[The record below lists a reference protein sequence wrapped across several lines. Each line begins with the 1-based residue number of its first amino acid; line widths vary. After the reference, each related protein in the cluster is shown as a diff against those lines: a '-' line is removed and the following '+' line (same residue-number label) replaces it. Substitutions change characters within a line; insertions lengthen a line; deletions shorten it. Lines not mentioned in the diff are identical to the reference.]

1 MTLIDSKA
9 AFRQRCVELSTATTS
24 LFDLLAAQNI
34 SSFSE
39 LAFACGTPNRA
50 PTDEEFKTLSDS
62 VLGGGATAGQSSLLR
77 RLHFE
82 SATLVLS
89 HLKTSVNSETIDG
102 VRKLPFAEKQ
112 ARYAK
117 VKTAIQGFLIQ
128 GETEPSHALVDKC
141 QMMFDT
147 NSVVWLAP
155 SVCTKRELEI
165 QAAPKDNQQV
175 LKIESQTL
183 KVSTEGAM
191 LGDAD
196 HSSEI
201 KLQWCWQRRGV
212 ALEMC
217 ELLSWPISQKWLTSM
232 FAVYASDPPTNF
244 SRVTLSQLISA
255 DKALWT
261 ILAREIETVKPDA
274 TGNRPLDAA
283 VEKLMCDPRVTMHML
298 SMPHKAPASSSVVS
312 DKSSIGAPTSNA
324 NQTGIRPEK
333 KARPGKRNRATP
345 TPPEELKSCY
355 YQNNRRQA
363 NLLGLQLE
371 QRMQSGYN
379 GAATKMY
386 QRGPHVLLLQACGA
400 LFSDVQGST
409 GEAKQPLTQDPGKS
423 RITCRS
429 SRCNRFEF
437 NRRAQ
442 FR

>member
-183 KVSTEGAM
+183 KVSPEGAM

-274 TGNRPLDAA
+274 TGNRLLDAA

-324 NQTGIRPEK
+324 NQTGIRPKK

-345 TPPEELKSCY
+345 PPPEELKSCY
-355 YQNNRRQA
+355 QTTTDGKPICWAYNLSNGCSLATTGQPPRCTKGVHMCSFCRRVGHSFQTCK
-363 NLLGLQLE
+363 
-371 QRMQSGYN
+371 
-379 GAATKMY
+379 AA
-386 QRGPHVLLLQACGA
+386 
-400 LFSDVQGST
+400 
-409 GEAKQPLTQDPGKS
+409 PGKQ
-423 RITCRS
+423 S
-429 SRCNRFEF
+429 SH
-437 NRRAQ
+437 
-442 FR
+442 

>member
-39 LAFACGTPNRA
+39 LGFACGTPNRA
-50 PTDEEFKTLSDS
+50 PTDEEFKALSDS

-89 HLKTSVNSETIDG
+89 HLKTAVNSETIDG
-102 VRKLPFAEKQ
+102 IRKLPFAEKQ

-117 VKTAIQGFLIQ
+117 VRTTIQGFLIQ

-141 QMMFDT
+141 QVMFDT
-147 NSVVWLAP
+147 NSVIWLAP

-183 KVSTEGAM
+183 KVSTEGVK
-191 LGDAD
+191 LEDAD

-217 ELLSWPISQKWLTSM
+217 EILSWQTSQKWLSTM
-232 FAVYASDPPTNF
+232 FSVYASEPPANF
-244 SRVTLSQLISA
+244 SRVTLAQLISA

-261 ILAREIETVKPDA
+261 ILARETESVKPDA
-274 TGNRPLDAA
+274 TGNRPLDVA
-283 VEKLMCDPRVTMHML
+283 VEKLICDPRVTMHML
-298 SMPHKAPASSSVVS
+298 SMPHKAPAAHASTAP
-312 DKSSIGAPTSNA
+312 DKPSPGAQPSHGA
-324 NQTGIRPEK
+324 QTGVRPKK
-333 KARPGKRNRATP
+333 KARPGKRNRATA

-355 YQNNRRQA
+355 QTTSDGKPICWAY
-363 NLLGLQLE
+363 NLGNGCGL
-371 QRMQSGYN
+371 N
-379 GAATKMY
+379 ATGQPPRCTKGVHMCSFC
-386 QRGPHVLLLQACGA
+386 RHVGHSFQACKA
-400 LFSDVQGST
+400 
-409 GEAKQPLTQDPGKS
+409 APKK
-423 RITCRS
+423 
-429 SRCNRFEF
+429 
-437 NRRAQ
+437 
-442 FR
+442 

>member
-9 AFRQRCVELSTATTS
+9 AFRQRCGELSTATTS

-50 PTDEEFKTLSDS
+50 PTDDEFKTLSDS

-244 SRVTLSQLISA
+244 SRVTLTQLISA

-261 ILAREIETVKPDA
+261 ILAREIDTVKPDA

-283 VEKLMCDPRVTMHML
+283 VEKLMCDPRVTI
-298 SMPHKAPASSSVVS
+298 AYAVYAS
-312 DKSSIGAPTSNA
+312 
-324 NQTGIRPEK
+324 
-333 KARPGKRNRATP
+333 
-345 TPPEELKSCY
+345 
-355 YQNNRRQA
+355 
-363 NLLGLQLE
+363 
-371 QRMQSGYN
+371 
-379 GAATKMY
+379 
-386 QRGPHVLLLQACGA
+386 
-400 LFSDVQGST
+400 
-409 GEAKQPLTQDPGKS
+409 
-423 RITCRS
+423 
-429 SRCNRFEF
+429 
-437 NRRAQ
+437 
-442 FR
+442 

>member
-9 AFRQRCVELSTATTS
+9 TFRQRCAELSTAATL

-50 PTDEEFKTLSDS
+50 PNDDEFRTFADS
-62 VLGGGATAGQSSLLR
+62 VLGGGATAGQNSLLR

-82 SATLVLS
+82 AATLVLS
-89 HLKTSVNSETIDG
+89 HLKTTVNSETIEG

-117 VKTAIQGFLIQ
+117 VKAGIQGFLIQ

-141 QMMFDT
+141 QVMYDT

-183 KVSTEGAM
+183 KVSTEGAK

-201 KLQWCWQRRGV
+201 KLQWCFQRRGI

-217 ELLSWPISQKWLTSM
+217 ELLSWHISQKWLTTM
-232 FAVYASDPPTNF
+232 FAVYASDPPANF
-244 SRVTLSQLISA
+244 SRVTPPQLISA

-261 ILAREIETVKPDA
+261 ILARETESVRPDA
-274 TGNRPLDAA
+274 NGKRPLDNAI
-283 VEKLMCDPRVTMHML
+283 EKLMCDPRSQCTCFPRPTELQRHQHHQGQTSHPHMRQ
-298 SMPHKAPASSSVVS
+298 VV
-312 DKSSIGAPTSNA
+312 
-324 NQTGIRPEK
+324 
-333 KARPGKRNRATP
+333 
-345 TPPEELKSCY
+345 LH
-355 YQNNRRQA
+355 
-363 NLLGLQLE
+363 QL
-371 QRMQSGYN
+371 
-379 GAATKMY
+379 
-386 QRGPHVLLLQACGA
+386 V
-400 LFSDVQGST
+400 
-409 GEAKQPLTQDPGKS
+409 
-423 RITCRS
+423 
-429 SRCNRFEF
+429 
-437 NRRAQ
+437 
-442 FR
+442 